1 MSVIEIQ
8 PLDVAQDLDKLIE
21 QMKEKQKDLE
31 TFDDQCVRNLGI
43 HYNQLE
49 NVRNKEDIERSRSKF
64 YKRQSIY
71 LDRIKEEGI
80 TK

>member
-1 MSVIEIQ
+1 MISLSVIEIQ

-49 NVRNKEDIERSRSKF
+49 NVRNKEREQYFCDYPYLR
-64 YKRQSIY
+64 KRY
-71 LDRIKEEGI
+71 LF
-80 TK
+80 